1 MATYGFDE
9 NKNLVNV
16 PRVEDVPPV
25 KSFTIDVDDNGSMRL
40 TLPNKID
47 ISVYRANTTV
57 NANSSKNITMF
68 NKLKA
73 YYKDPLKLKMFVN
86 VNPISPEARQ
96 VSATCGLA
104 YDSKDDALININIF
118 NNYSVS
124 TEVNIDVLVIGE
136 KL

>member
-25 KSFTIDVDDNGSMRL
+25 KSFMIDVDSNGSMRL
-40 TLPNKID
+40 TLPNKMD
-47 ISVYRANTTV
+47 ISVYRAKTTV
-57 NANSSKNITMF
+57 NASSSKNIMMF

-73 YYKDPLKLKMFVN
+73 YYKNPLELKMFVN
-86 VNPISPEARQ
+86 VNPISTEARP
-96 VSATCGLA
+96 VFATCGLA
-104 YDSKDDALININIF
+104 YDSEGDALIDINVF
-118 NNYSVS
+118 NNYNVS

-136 KL
+136 TL